1 MASGKKNLT
10 EEREAKMLRSSEPD
24 LKVILGSGDEASVL
38 LYHSQTLASKSKYV
52 DTMLSVPM
60 KERDEY
66 VISFPDISA
75 ETWEKMMKFID
86 DPVATRKMDERD
98 ALFLVEFY
106 DKYEFGGGRNLCSHI
121 ISNYFTPRSLARME
135 EKRKLDLDL
144 VIDLVNVAHKTNL
157 EDALKAGLN
166 YIWEKLQSAELPY
179 GRSMFT
185 ELQLEKLAPVL
196 KYSKAN
202 WRSLGLSIYLDM
214 DFQAEDFPKTFV
226 TTCQRWE
233 EFSLLQR
240 CISHIVVSGTTCN
253 ADGEYLREV
262 PCWDRYNPYDGDDEE
277 ERTTSWGGHDVTF
290 RVQYWE
296 PKDEDTYRG
305 WAIVRKY
312 PPTGF
317 DEDGDPI
324 GVVKKKC
331 WIALHSTNHRHPPR
345 KGWISCD
352 ELARGEPKIKYV
364 LNDEINR

>member
-1 MASGKKNLT
+1 MASGKKNIT
-10 EEREAKMLRSSEPD
+10 GEEREAKMLRSSEPD
-24 LKVILGSGDEASVL
+24 LKVILGTGDNESVL

-60 KERDEY
+60 KEREEY
-66 VISFPDISA
+66 VISFPDIST
-75 ETWEKMMKFID
+75 ETWELMMKFID
-86 DPVATRKMDERD
+86 DPVAARKMDEKD
-98 ALFLVEFY
+98 ALSLVEFY

-121 ISNYFTPRSLARME
+121 ISDYFAPRSLARRE

-166 YIWEKLQSAELPY
+166 YIWEKLQSIQQPY
-179 GRSMFT
+179 GRLMFT
-185 ELQLEKLAPVL
+185 ESHLTKLAPVL

-202 WRSLGLSIYLDM
+202 WKRLDLSILD
-214 DFQAEDFPKTFV
+214 DFDAGAEDFPKTFV
-226 TTCQRWE
+226 TTCQKWE

-240 CISHIVVSGTTCN
+240 CISHIVVSGTSCN
-253 ADGEYLREV
+253 ADGEYCQDFF
-262 PCWDRYNPYDGDDEE
+262 PCWDRYKPEEE
-277 ERTTSWGGHDVTF
+277 ERTSSWGGQDVTF
-290 RVQYWE
+290 RVQFWE

-331 WIALHSTNHRHPPR
+331 WIALHSTNQRHPPR
-345 KGWISCD
+345 TGWISCD

-364 LNDEINR
+364 LNDEITR